1 MGRRVAHGACPS
13 WCVADHRR
21 EQEGGAVRH
30 RGPTVALGV
39 LLRHPEHGAVPA
51 ELLIEVHRSEGDAT
65 TWLYLGDGTDQR
77 LEVTLESAG
86 LLAAA
91 LTRALAALEK
101 LSPAEG

>member
-1 MGRRVAHGACPS
+1 MGRRVAQGACPP
-13 WCVADHRR
+13 WCVADHRG
-21 EQEGGAVRH
+21 ELEGGAVRH

-77 LEVTLESAG
+77 LELSIESTA
-86 LLAAA
+86 LLAQ
-91 LTRALAALEK
+91 ALAAITPE
-101 LSPAEG
+101 AG